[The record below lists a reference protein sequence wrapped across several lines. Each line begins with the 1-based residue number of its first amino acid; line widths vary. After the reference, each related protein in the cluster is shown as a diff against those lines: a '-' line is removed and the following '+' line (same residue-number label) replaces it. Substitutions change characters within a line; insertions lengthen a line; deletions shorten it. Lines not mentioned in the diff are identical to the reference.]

1 LYLFCKKICTNYGDP
16 MKILPVLFASLL
28 LSALPA
34 CKSLPHFVINEGP
47 QVLRTS
53 TALGAQWALAKSE
66 ATVAQ
71 AAAVKAVLL
80 DVKTLVNTG
89 TPPVYV
95 LDQAAE
101 LLNAKISSPIVRA
114 MIQAGILTLKTKVVI
129 PVNGTITPEIK
140 LWVNAVLD
148 GAVDGC
154 DAYRPGATP
163 MGTQEVGTEKISF
176 R

>member
-1 LYLFCKKICTNYGDP
+1 
-16 MKILPVLFASLL
+16 
-28 LSALPA
+28 
-34 CKSLPHFVINEGP
+34 
-47 QVLRTS
+47 
-53 TALGAQWALAKSE
+53 LAKSE